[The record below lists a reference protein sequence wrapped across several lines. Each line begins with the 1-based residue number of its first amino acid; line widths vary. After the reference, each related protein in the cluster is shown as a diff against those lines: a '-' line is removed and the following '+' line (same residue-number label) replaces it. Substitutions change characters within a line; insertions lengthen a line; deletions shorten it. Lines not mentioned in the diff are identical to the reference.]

1 MVIWL
6 VGMSGVG
13 KTTIADILFKKIS
26 KETDSNA
33 LPIDG
38 DIVRLIDGNNKKD
51 TSYSLKSRY
60 KNAKRIQEICL
71 ALDQSG
77 EDVICSILCI
87 FPDILKENK
96 KIFSNYYEVYL
107 DASLEELERRDTKG
121 LYESAR
127 KGLISD
133 LVGYDIEFPIPKEPN
148 IHLKTD
154 QNKTAKELASIIY
167 NEIFDD
173 LNLGNKDTD
182 LKSSL
187 SKATNTTDYAAIV
200 SKLIKPAGG

>member
-26 KETDSNA
+26 KETNSNA
-33 LPIDG
+33 IPIDG
-38 DIVRLIDGNNKKD
+38 DIVRLIDGNNKKE
-51 TSYSLKSRY
+51 TSYSLEARY
-60 KNAKRIQEICL
+60 QNAKRIQEISL

-96 KIFSNYYEVYL
+96 KIFSNYYEVFL
-107 DASLEELERRDTKG
+107 EASLAELERRDTKG

-127 KGLISD
+127 KGEISD
-133 LVGYDIEFPIPKEPN
+133 FVGYDIEFPIPKAPN

-154 QNKTAKELASIIY
+154 QNKTAKELTTIIY
-167 NEIFDD
+167 DEIYHD
-173 LNLGNKDTD
+173 LNLGNKNTD
-182 LKSSL
+182 LKSRL
-187 SKATNTTDYAAIV
+187 SEARNAIDYAAIV
-200 SKLIKPAGG
+200 SKLIKPLGG